1 MKKLISI
8 AFAVLLAGVGSAGA
22 EPYPSRPITIVVPA
36 AAGGWIDT
44 VVGIMAPRMRASLDQ
59 PIIVEDV
66 AGASGIIGLGRVS
79 RAAPDGYTIT
89 VVAFDHVISGA
100 VLTLPYDVLDHFEPI
115 SLVTDGPQLT
125 VAKNATPPNDLN
137 GLSGWLD
144 ANPCQASV
152 GCPLLARPARPS
164 GRLVW
169 YA

>member
-36 AAGGWIDT
+36 AAGGSIDT
-44 VVGIMAPRMRASLDQ
+44 VVRIMAPRMRASLDQ

-100 VLTLPYDVLDHFEPI
+100 GTCLRRVVSEGDGHTLSI
-115 SLVTDGPQLT
+115 RT
-125 VAKNATPPNDLN
+125 
-137 GLSGWLD
+137 LS
-144 ANPCQASV
+144 
-152 GCPLLARPARPS
+152 RRRS
-164 GRLVW
+164 GRAGLGGRTD
-169 YA
+169 